1 MPKIHFSRLHNP
13 FELYGIISFLLSF
26 LFYNNIINF
35 IFITFKYSYFTY
47 TLFFIICL
55 PFLIIFQL
63 FQNFSNFIIFQF
75 PYKKDYFPSSY
86 LVFPDTD
93 LQFSQHFSCHI
104 HDSLYLSWL
113 TFPFYILFSE
123 SCSLL

>member
-26 LFYNNIINF
+26 LFYNNIIIF
-35 IFITFKYSYFTY
+35 IFITFKYSYYTY

-63 FQNFSNFIIFQF
+63 FQNFSKFIIFQF
-75 PYKKDYFPSSY
+75 LYKTDYFPNTY
-86 LVFPDTD
+86 LVFPDIVQ
-93 LQFSQHFSCHI
+93 QFSQHFSYHI
-104 HDSLYLSWL
+104 HDFLYPSSW
-113 TFPFYILFSE
+113 TFPFYILF
-123 SCSLL
+123 